1 MVIPLNLAQAL
12 PFSVSTSFPLRSP
25 TFRKSVLQSSRFRK
39 LIFSTFSSSLHLH
52 LLYIQ
57 IQNLVSSPPSSFYLF
72 RRPPVETCTP
82 YDNDNNILRLI
93 KYQWSLPEEVLTPD
107 TLFIPI
113 LILALKKDYQYWPL
127 HWRKITPDTLFIPIL
142 ILALKST
149 KMYSYICTLH
159 ITKYPGIYCT
169 LVNYSLLP
177 STKYSTPYQE

>member
-12 PFSVSTSFPLRSP
+12 PFSVSASFPFRSP

-39 LIFSTFSSSLHLH
+39 LIFSTSSSSLHLH
-52 LLYIQ
+52 LTFRFRISD
-57 IQNLVSSPPSSFYLF
+57 VPSSPLF
-72 RRPPVETCTP
+72 LLLLRRPPVETCAP
-82 YDNDNNILRLI
+82 YDNDDNILQLI

-113 LILALKKDYQYWPL
+113 LILALKEDYPG
-127 HWRKITPDTLFIPIL
+127 HTLYTNTDPCIKGRL
-142 ILALKST
+142 T

-177 STKYSTPYQE
+177 STKYSTPNQE